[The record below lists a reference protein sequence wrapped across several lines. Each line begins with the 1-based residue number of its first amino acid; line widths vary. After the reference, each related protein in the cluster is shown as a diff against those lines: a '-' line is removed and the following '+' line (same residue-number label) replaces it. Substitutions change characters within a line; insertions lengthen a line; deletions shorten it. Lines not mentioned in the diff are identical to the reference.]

1 MVPMKPWRT
10 GVAWAS
16 LVGGGPEAAVPGK
29 GGLKAA
35 SCPERRPPVPVLLPV
50 ALEVAGEAGR
60 EAKEGEL
67 DRGLGSAR
75 DWGKAGPVRPGSALA
90 GRVAKVS
97 EALEPRREVSMTDTP
112 RLLAVSRQPAAAAG
126 NAVSTAANCVNP
138 SST

>member
-1 MVPMKPWRT
+1 MVPREPWRA

-29 GGLKAA
+29 AGLKAA

-60 EAKEGEL
+60 EAKEGEV

-75 DWGKAGPVRPGSALA
+75 DWGKAGPVRPASAVA
-90 GRVAKVS
+90 GGEAKVS
-97 EALEPRREVSMTDTP
+97 EALEPRREVSMTDAA
-112 RLLAVSRQPAAAAG
+112 RLLAVSREPAGAAC
-126 NAVSTAANCVNP
+126 STLSSAADL
-138 SST
+138 